1 MRVQHLYALAAIA
14 VLGCASS
21 GSNPGTRG
29 VARTSNTLKAEEISA
44 AHTEFTTAYDAVARL
59 RPNWLAPHGVV
70 SATTAGPG
78 TEFAIVYV
86 DGQQYG
92 GLASLRNIPGHDV
105 KSIRYYNMTEA
116 GARYG
121 LRAGSSG
128 VLDVATNL
136 PSKN

>member
-1 MRVQHLYALAAIA
+1 MRVQHLYVLAASAI
-14 VLGCASS
+14 LGCASS
-21 GSNPGTRG
+21 GSNSATPA
-29 VARTSNTLKAEEISA
+29 VARTSNSLKAEEIAA

-59 RPNWLAPHGVV
+59 RPNWLAPHGVM
-70 SATTAGPG
+70 SAATAGPG

-86 DGQQYG
+86 DGQRYG
-92 GLASLRNIPGHDV
+92 DLSSLRNIPGYHV
-105 KSIRYYNMTEA
+105 QSIRYYNVTEA

-121 LRAGSSG
+121 IRAGSSG